1 MNLQRSARE
10 IASFFGIPES
20 AALAK
25 LNTGFAALHAEVAQD
40 WRRANPR
47 TEEEILNWYRTTE
60 SYIWE
65 LAAYHT
71 DPAWNYD
78 GTCIGIG
85 TELKHIGI
93 HRVLCL
99 GDGIGDLT
107 WSLREQGLDAFY
119 HDLWDSQTM
128 RFAGFAY
135 RERTGKLLPVCPTS
149 DFQPVGFDLHGQPKW
164 DAIVSLD
171 FMEHL
176 PEPRV
181 NKWMRAVYEALRP
194 GGVAIFQNAFGCGS
208 GPNGS
213 IPMHCKESDRYER
226 DWDPE
231 MAEIGFVQMRSQ
243 WYRRP

>member
-10 IASFFGIPES
+10 IASFLGIPES

-47 TEEEILNWYRTTE
+47 TEEEILRWYRTTE

-85 TELKHIGI
+85 TELKHMGF

-107 WSLREQGLDAFY
+107 SSLREQGLDAVY
-119 HDLWDSQTM
+119 HDLWNSKTM
-128 RFAGFAY
+128 AFARFAY
-135 RERTGKLLPVCPTS
+135 EQRTGQRLRVFATH
-149 DFQPVGFDLHGQPKW
+149 DFSPGSALRNGEHGW

-171 FMEHL
+171 YLEHC
-176 PEPRV
+176 PNVEE
-181 NKWMRAVYEALRP
+181 WTAAIHQALRP
-194 GGVAIFQNAFGCGS
+194 GGVFVAQNAFNVGS
-208 GPNGS
+208 GPKGS
-213 IPMHCKESDRYER
+213 IPCHLAVNDRFEKE
-226 DWDPE
+226 WDQTLQRQ
-231 MAEIGFVQMRSQ
+231 GFEQIRSQ
-243 WYRRP
+243 WYRKAA

>member
-10 IASFFGIPES
+10 IASFLGISED
-20 AALAK
+20 AALTK
-25 LNTGFAALHAEVAQD
+25 LSLGFGELHRQVAAD

-85 TELKHIGI
+85 TELRNTGFQ
-93 HRVLCL
+93 RVLCL

-107 WSLREQGLDAFY
+107 WSLYTQGLNAFY
-119 HDLWDSQTM
+119 HDLWGSRTM
-128 RFAGFAY
+128 AFAEFVY
-135 RERTGKLLPVCPTS
+135 RERTGNLLPVCPTAAFRPIAL
-149 DFQPVGFDLHGQPKW
+149 DIPGHQW

-171 FMEHL
+171 FLEHV
-176 PEPRV
+176 PNVEE
-181 NKWMRAVYEALRP
+181 WTAAIQQALRP
-194 GGVAIFQNAFGCGS
+194 GGVLVAQNAFGVGS
-208 GPNGS
+208 GAHGS
-213 IPMHCKESDRYER
+213 IPCHLAVNDRFER
-226 DWDPE
+226 DWDPTLQRQ
-231 MAEIGFVQMRSQ
+231 GFEQMRSQ
-243 WYRRP
+243 WYRKAA